1 MSDPRSHPH
10 GSGAQ
15 PPDGTHPAEIVEAEV
30 VDERVEHRTPD
41 DATTTPADDEE
52 RRRYQEFL
60 EFQEFQRFREWQR
73 TQAEGG
79 ADPRPPRTA
88 ATRTKKPWWKH
99 LLGILRFKLVRR
111 LLYLLL
117 FIILLPYLVNYAVR
131 DVLGT
136 GGSGG
141 GDGTGGGA
149 PPGSTTQLQTD
160 PQDAVRSVYTYLAS
174 TPAIAC
180 EMFDES
186 GKAAFALAYGAPDCA
201 TAARKIHDQVTSQSY
216 RTPEFPEDAIETT
229 ATEAVAHGCRI
240 KSAGGPPLGSF
251 KLKRQANGGWI
262 ITAYNPQ
269 CQ

>member
-10 GSGAQ
+10 GSGSQ
-15 PPDGTHPAEIVEAEV
+15 PSDGTHPAEIVDAEV
-30 VDERVEHRTPD
+30 VDEQRDTPD
-41 DATTTPADDEE
+41 HAADDEQ

-60 EFQEFQRFREWQR
+60 EFEEFQRFREWQR
-73 TQAEGG
+73 SQAGD
-79 ADPRPPRTA
+79 ASPRPT
-88 ATRTKKPWWKH
+88 ATRTGKPWWKH

-117 FIILLPYLVNYAVR
+117 FLLLLPYLVNYAVR

-174 TPAIAC
+174 TPDVAC

-201 TAARKIHDQVTSQSY
+201 TAARRIHDQVTSQSY
-216 RTPEFPEDAIETT
+216 RTPEFPEDAIEST
-229 ATEAVAHGCRI
+229 ATEAVVHGCRI
-240 KSAGGPPLGSF
+240 RAAGGPPLGSF
-251 KLKRQANGGWI
+251 KLERRPNGGWI
-262 ITAYNPQ
+262 ITAYNAQ
-269 CQ
+269 CR